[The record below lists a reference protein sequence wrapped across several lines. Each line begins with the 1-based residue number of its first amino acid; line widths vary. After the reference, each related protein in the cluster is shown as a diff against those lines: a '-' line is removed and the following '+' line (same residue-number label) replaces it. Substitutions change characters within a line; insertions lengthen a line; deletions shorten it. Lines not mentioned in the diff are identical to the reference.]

1 MPRIVLLL
9 PRTSVAL
16 GRTSTS
22 SAQRHLHRTAT
33 TQLHHH
39 HHHHHHHTMPPASS
53 RLSGKT
59 ILITGASSGIG
70 RATAHEFSRAAA
82 DTRLIL
88 AARRIDALHTVAAE
102 IAQAS
107 GGRTEVL
114 PVKLDVSDPAQVR
127 GFFADTLPADWRD
140 IDVLVNNAG
149 LVKGIDRVGGIQ
161 AEDIDTMVSTNVL
174 GLINV
179 PCPPPSCRRPLDR

>member
-1 MPRIVLLL
+1 
-9 PRTSVAL
+9 
-16 GRTSTS
+16 
-22 SAQRHLHRTAT
+22 
-33 TQLHHH
+33 
-39 HHHHHHHTMPPASS
+39 MPPASS

-88 AARRIDALHTVAAE
+88 AARRVDALHTVAAE

-127 GFFADTLPADWRD
+127 GFFADTLPTEWRD

-149 LVKGIDRVGGIQ
+149 LVKGIDRVGSIQ

-179 PCPPPSCRRPLDR
+179 PCPPPSCRSPPDS